1 MKKKH
6 LFRPRRV
13 SPGLI
18 IILLIALGIFFC
30 VKNINLPSEEEQ
42 NGPQEIQL
50 DRQELMEDIVK
61 KIGDI
66 SPVKPILGGD
76 WHVNRFWFIKDSDEN
91 FYVEYEDG
99 HILRQVLL
107 NTEKEEDKLNHEVIG
122 YFEPSETT
130 WVLEKGKDP
139 FFGEN
144 LDLYEYDKESRV
156 WAKQN

>member
-6 LFRPRRV
+6 LFTF
-13 SPGLI
+13 L
-18 IILLIALGIFFC
+18 IILLIAIGIFFY
-30 VKNINLPSEEEQ
+30 VKDINLPLEEEQ
-42 NGPQEIQL
+42 NGSQETHI
-50 DRQELMEDIVK
+50 DRQKVMTDVAE

-66 SPVKPILGGD
+66 SPVKPVLGGD
-76 WHVNRFWFIKDSDEN
+76 WHVNRFWFVKDSNEN

-107 NTEKEEDKLNHEVIG
+107 NTEKEEDKLNHKVIG
-122 YFEPSETT
+122 YFEPGETT
-130 WVLEKGKDP
+130 WVLEKGKDS

-144 LDLYEYDKESRV
+144 LDLYEHDEESGI